1 MDLFLRYRN
10 VALLITALFA
20 QLALL
25 GYQVRQEDDST
36 LLRTWTIGVLA
47 PFNQALHGGVDY
59 GVSAWQDYVWL
70 VGTRSENERLH
81 TELGSLRLEKQLLER
96 ELGRLERATVLV
108 DYQASV
114 PSKTLLAEVV
124 GGGASGSAREIIIDK
139 GSTDGVLAGMAVITS
154 EGIVGRVQAAHS
166 ASALVVLINDV
177 DAAVGALLGDTR
189 VRGVLRGLGGRDCEL
204 NYINADVPVRIGET
218 VYSSGADR
226 IFPKGLP
233 IGEVVQHDRTETAQT
248 ILVRPFAKL
257 DRLDEVLVVTE
268 GIHQALPQRREARQ
282 QPVVLLL
289 APTQSGEEPAV
300 AEALDSATLDVNITD
315 ADRIRRRYQRIGD
328 AQGHVFGEGL
338 PGSRPPDFNLR
349 IDDGAA
355 TDAERQEP

>member
-1 MDLFLRYRN
+1 M
-10 VALLITALFA
+10 
-20 QLALL
+20 
-25 GYQVRQEDDST
+25 
-36 LLRTWTIGVLA
+36 
-47 PFNQALHGGVDY
+47 
-59 GVSAWQDYVWL
+59 
-70 VGTRSENERLH
+70 
-81 TELGSLRLEKQLLER
+81 
-96 ELGRLERATVLV
+96 
-108 DYQASV
+108 
-114 PSKTLLAEVV
+114 
-124 GGGASGSAREIIIDK
+124 
-139 GSTDGVLAGMAVITS
+139 
-154 EGIVGRVQAAHS
+154 
-166 ASALVVLINDV
+166 
-177 DAAVGALLGDTR
+177 GD
-189 VRGVLRGLGGRDCEL
+189 RDCEL
-204 NYINADVPVRIGET
+204 NYINTDVPVRIGET

-268 GIHQALPQRREARQ
+268 GMHQALPQRREAQQ
-282 QPVVLLL
+282 QPGVLLP
-289 APTQSGEEPAV
+289 APTLSGEEPAT
-300 AEALDSATLDVNITD
+300 AEVLDSATLDVNITD